1 MTLFR
6 FVLMWGRQRTG
17 TLTLMSAGN
26 VIQVV
31 RGDVLS
37 WANACRWRDRVV
49 YRWDAL
55 GEGEVVAHV
64 A

>member
-6 FVLMWGRQRTG
+6 FVLIWGRQKGG
-17 TLTLMSAGN
+17 TLTLMSQGN

-37 WANACRWRDRVV
+37 WVNHSRYRDRVV